1 MRKDTYDVKREIEIK
16 QLPRGNDNKKLDFET
31 LLRECFRCQSPEK
44 QQKLKRAYLYLT
56 RASDDEQ
63 LIQHSLEV
71 ARVVGVDIG
80 LGTTSVIAALL
91 HELPEKTDIQLED
104 LKAEFGQEIVEI
116 IDGFYRIKN
125 TESYFK
131 PDDSQN
137 AELYKNIVLNMA
149 RDLRIISLRIADRLV
164 TLRHFERFAI
174 PNKSIIPEE
183 TLKVY
188 APIADVLGSY
198 RVKMELEDL
207 AFKYY
212 KPEIYQKI
220 SSQLKS
226 SYRENTLIMNR
237 VALPLIKE
245 LFDQGLK
252 FKILSRQKSIYS
264 IYRKLINKKLNSID
278 EIYDILAFRVILF
291 SDPDLPHEQRL
302 EQEKKL
308 CRLVGQIAMDL
319 YEVHPARIRNWIDK
333 PKEGTGYMALHLTV
347 RDQRIKRWVEIQ
359 IRGEVMHEIAEYGY
373 AAHWKYKGVKLMLD
387 QFAQQLKEVKR
398 ALENIDEDV
407 DKVFELVE
415 PLIPVE
421 KISVY
426 TPELKEY
433 KLTKGATVLDFA
445 AKVHSDL
452 VKYILGAKINNSM
465 TVSPTYKLNHGD
477 IVQIVKSPRQI
488 VPQREWLN
496 KATTS
501 VARRVLKQL
510 LNIKDPK
517 KKGLEKLFAIA
528 KQNNMTV
535 DSNLVKELMKKYN
548 LPSKDELYVKIG
560 NGEISEHEILAVLSR
575 FRKSSFFNFVLRF
588 SRHKVIQN
596 YRLASC
602 CNPKPGDII
611 VAVKMDSDTYEIHRI
626 DCRMIEQFLEE
637 QKELIPVEWKSFKQ
651 QSVLR
656 ILRIEAKDD
665 IDLIYNISKTLYSIL
680 QVNIQT
686 FSFHKDEKRN
696 KYLGT
701 IKFYISSERD
711 LQKIIEKL
719 YQIKSI
725 IKIDVK

>member
-1 MRKDTYDVKREIEIK
+1 MGKRLYDVKQDIEIS
-16 QLPRGNDNKKLDFET
+16 QASQAELSNKSDFDAF
-31 LLRECFRCQSPEK
+31 LRECFRCQTPEK
-44 QQKLKRAYLYLT
+44 QQKLKRAYLYLI
-56 RASDDEQ
+56 RSLDDQ
-63 LIQHSLEV
+63 KLIQHSLEV
-71 ARVVGVDIG
+71 ARVIGIDIG

-91 HELPEKTDIQLED
+91 HELPEKTDIQLDD
-104 LKAEFGQEIVEI
+104 LKAEFGQEIVDI

-164 TLRHFERFAI
+164 TLRHFDEFAI

-264 IYRKLINKKLNSID
+264 IYRKLVNKKLNSID

-291 SDPDLPHEQRL
+291 SDPNLSQEQRL
-302 EQEKKL
+302 EHEKKL
-308 CRLVGQIAMDL
+308 CRLVGQIVMDL

-347 RDQRIKRWVEIQ
+347 RDPRIKRWVEIQ

-452 VKYILGAKINNSM
+452 VKYILGAKINNSV

-501 VARRVLKQL
+501 AARRVLKQL

-517 KKGLEKLFAIA
+517 KKGIEKLFAIA

-611 VAVKMDSDTYEIHRI
+611 VAVKMDNDTYEIHRI

-665 IDLIYNISKTLYSIL
+665 FDLIYNVSKTLYSIL

-701 IKFYISSERD
+701 IKFYISSDRE

>member
-1 MRKDTYDVKREIEIK
+1 MEKRLYDVKQDIEIS
-16 QLPRGNDNKKLDFET
+16 QASQAELSNKSDFDAF
-31 LLRECFRCQSPEK
+31 LRECFRCQSPEK
-44 QQKLKRAYLYLT
+44 QQKLKRAYLYLI
-56 RASDDEQ
+56 RSLDDQ
-63 LIQHSLEV
+63 KLIQHSLEV
-71 ARVVGVDIG
+71 ARVIGIDIG

-91 HELPEKTDIQLED
+91 HELPEKTDIQLDD
-104 LKAEFGQEIVEI
+104 LKAEFGQEIVDI

-164 TLRHFERFAI
+164 TLRHFDEFAI

-183 TLKVY
+183 TLKIY

-264 IYRKLINKKLNSID
+264 IYRKLVNKKLNSID

-291 SDPDLPHEQRL
+291 SDPNLPQEQRL

-308 CRLVGQIAMDL
+308 CRLVGQIVMDL

-347 RDQRIKRWVEIQ
+347 RDPRIKRWVEIQ

-452 VKYILGAKINNSM
+452 VKYILGAKINNSV

-488 VPQREWLN
+488 VPPREWLN

-501 VARRVLKQL
+501 AARRVLKQL

-517 KKGLEKLFAIA
+517 KKGIEKLFTIA

-611 VAVKMDSDTYEIHRI
+611 VAVKMDNDTYEIHRI

-665 IDLIYNISKTLYSIL
+665 FDLIYNVSKTLYSIL

-701 IKFYISSERD
+701 IKFYISSDRE